1 MSQGGSVTAAPI
13 APYRIRPP
21 VVRDSLAEL
30 CSTENGPVVYARL
43 ALAQAERVA
52 VATQVSSSARRLQS
66 QGGRRNGR
74 RRRKSARA
82 GGNGTKN
89 TVTPTGATV
98 QIPKAK
104 KASLLAEKLLHD
116 MS

>member
-1 MSQGGSVTAAPI
+1 MPRKALQGMWAAQVAAGMLKTAH
-13 APYRIRPP
+13 
-21 VVRDSLAEL
+21 
-30 CSTENGPVVYARL
+30 TW
-43 ALAQAERVA
+43 Q
-52 VATQVSSSARRLQS
+52 Q
-66 QGGRRNGR
+66 
-74 RRRKSARA
+74 RRKSARA

-98 QIPKAK
+98 RIPKAK